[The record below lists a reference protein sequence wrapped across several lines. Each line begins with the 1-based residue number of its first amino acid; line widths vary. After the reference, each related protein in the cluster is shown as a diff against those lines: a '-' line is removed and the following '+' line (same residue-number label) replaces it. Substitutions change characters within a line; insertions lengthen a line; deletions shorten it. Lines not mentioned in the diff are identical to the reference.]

1 MMKIR
6 FSSMKLFE
14 IFAITAYIYYYISYN
29 DFVWWGGLNRRKLI
43 LFGIVLLKKNERSDT

>member
-14 IFAITAYIYYYISYN
+14 IFAITAYIYYCISYN
-29 DFVWWGGLNRRKLI
+29 DFVWGGLNRRKLI
-43 LFGIVLLKKNERSDT
+43 LFGIVLLKKHERSDI